1 MQRLSLPLE
10 SMKSHYTVV
19 VVGSGYGGSI
29 AASRLARAGQA
40 VCVLERG
47 RELVPGEYPDT
58 EAEALRELQVDLPL
72 THMGTRT
79 GLYDFRVNPDIN
91 VFVGCGLGGTSL
103 VNANVALEP
112 EPRVF
117 ENSAW
122 PQALRD
128 DITKGLKYGFERAN
142 EMLGVTPYPADAP
155 NLPKYAALKKRVR
168 GWMPAG
174 CSGRPSASPLKTVI
188 TRRAFP
194 RRPARCVVIVS
205 RVAMSRPKIR
215 S

>member
-1 MQRLSLPLE
+1 MQRLSIPLE
-10 SMKSHYTVV
+10 SMKPHYTVV
-19 VVGSGYGGSI
+19 VVGSGYGGAI
-29 AASRLARAGQA
+29 AASRMARAGQT

-58 EAEALRELQVDLPL
+58 ESEALRDLQVDLPL
-72 THMGTRT
+72 THKGNRT

-122 PQALRD
+122 PRALRD
-128 DITKGLKYGFERAN
+128 DITRGLKQGFERAN
-142 EMLGVTPYPADAP
+142 QMLGVTPYPDDAP
-155 NLPKYAALKKRVR
+155 NLLKHAALKKSGEGMDICRMYRPPISVTFKDSVN
-168 GWMPAG
+168 PAG
-174 CSGRPSASPLKTVI
+174 LSQKACS
-188 TRRAFP
+188 RRA
-194 RRPARCVVIVS
+194 
-205 RVAMSRPKIR
+205 
-215 S
+215 